1 MRWKD
6 RRQSSNVEDRRGT
19 TVRGGSGGPVA
30 GGAIGSLIFT
40 LFKKGSGKTKLVLIV
55 GVIIACFVFKL
66 NPLSLL
72 GFSGGGGSVGSSGQ
86 VVKTN
91 GPAPDPKVLEYF
103 SKLKGTNEDIWKKVL
118 PQYNIQYRPSK
129 MVIYTERT
137 KTAGGIADARMGPFY
152 MPADET
158 IYIDPSFFKE
168 LRDKFGAKGD
178 FAQAYVIA
186 HEVGHHIQKI
196 LKYTDH
202 VHGQQGKVSKT
213 EYNKLSVRLELHADF
228 LSGVFAHHAQEKFN
242 FLENG
247 DIEEA
252 MKCAEAIGDDRL
264 QEQAQ
269 GHVQPD
275 LFTHGTSA
283 QRKRWFMRGYR
294 SGDLNDGKAAFTI
307 DYSEL

>member
-1 MRWKD
+1 MRWKGQ
-6 RRQSSNVEDRRGT
+6 RRSTNVEDRRGT
-19 TVRGGSGGPVA
+19 TVRGSSGPVA
-30 GGAIGSLIFT
+30 GGALGGIIFS
-40 LFKKGSGKTKLVLIV
+40 LFKRGSGKTKLLLIV
-55 GVIIACFVFKL
+55 GVIAACFFFKI

-72 GFSGGGGSVGSSGQ
+72 GFSSGGGGRSQ
-86 VVKTN
+86 VVRTN
-91 GPAPDPKVLEYF
+91 GPAPDPQVLEYF
-103 SKLKGTNEDIWKKVL
+103 AKLKGTNEDIWKKVL
-118 PQYNIQYRPSK
+118 PKYGIEYRPSK

-137 KTAGGIADARMGPFY
+137 HTPGGIADAKMGPFY
-152 MPADET
+152 MPANET
-158 IYIDPSFFKE
+158 IYIDPSFFQE
-168 LRDKFGAKGD
+168 LKTKFGAKGD
-178 FAQAYVIA
+178 FAEAYVIA

-228 LSGVFAHHAQEKFN
+228 LSGVFAHHAQQDYN

-252 MKCAEAIGDDRL
+252 MVCAEAIGDDRL
-264 QEQAQ
+264 QEQAH

-294 SGDLNDGKAAFTI
+294 SGDLNDGKAAFTMP
-307 DYSEL
+307 YEEL